1 MQISHAKLLIKH
13 FRSMYKDLCFVPYLI
28 HIIINIVK
36 LGCKPNI
43 QLSKA
48 FLQDF
53 LQSKIKNDSVKTS
66 IEVCYDSNQRSCEI
80 NSRPS

>member
-1 MQISHAKLLIKH
+1 MQILHAKLLIKH
-13 FRSMYKDLCFVPYLI
+13 SRSMYKDLCFVLYLI

-48 FLQDF
+48 FFQELF
-53 LQSKIKNDSVKTS
+53 QSKIENDSVKTS
-66 IEVCYDSNQRSCEI
+66 IDVCYD
-80 NSRPS
+80 